1 MCDAALPQHTL
12 GAEQV
17 LDRDGEAFEGTRLAL
32 AAEIIGPVGLGERA
46 LGRFGD
52 DGVEGARLF
61 HGGHVGFREL
71 AGAEVAGGEP
81 IAGLRHGQSREL
93 AHALLDHLGHDEES
107 RRRRRCIGEDLVG
120 AAAIGD
126 GVGAARQIDV
136 NHARHRRN
144 IRGID
149 LVELLHPSENIGKF
163 AREVVEIGVVDFD
176 PGKSRN
182 VADGGFIDRHVP
194 HLSPAM
200 LVRNPSELKAS
211 LNPGERL
218 MGLDVGAKTI
228 GIALSDPALG
238 IATPRETLRRGKF
251 QKDAERLLA
260 LIDEERIGGLVIGL
274 PLNMDGSEG
283 PRCQSVR
290 QFAANLLARRDIRIA
305 LWDERLSTVAVTRT
319 LVAADMSRKRR
330 AEVVDKLAAAYI
342 LQGALDAM
350 AKALRED

>member
-1 MCDAALPQHTL
+1 
-12 GAEQV
+12 
-17 LDRDGEAFEGTRLAL
+17 
-32 AAEIIGPVGLGERA
+32 
-46 LGRFGD
+46 
-52 DGVEGARLF
+52 
-61 HGGHVGFREL
+61 
-71 AGAEVAGGEP
+71 
-81 IAGLRHGQSREL
+81 
-93 AHALLDHLGHDEES
+93 
-107 RRRRRCIGEDLVG
+107 
-120 AAAIGD
+120 
-126 GVGAARQIDV
+126 
-136 NHARHRRN
+136 
-144 IRGID
+144 
-149 LVELLHPSENIGKF
+149 
-163 AREVVEIGVVDFD
+163 
-176 PGKSRN
+176 
-182 VADGGFIDRHVP
+182 
-194 HLSPAM
+194 M

-251 QKDAERLLA
+251 QKDAKRLLS

-274 PLNMDGSEG
+274 PLNMNGSEG

-290 QFAANLLARRDIRIA
+290 QFAANLLARRDIGIA

-350 AKALRED
+350 AKAPRED